1 MPRTLRRWWSL
12 APPLALAVTAMP
24 ASAAAAKNNASGQT
38 RCAPR
43 AQERVVA
50 TAPRATM
57 LLRTDVQQD
66 TILRRLQFCSPAT
79 GLRRTLDRTQ
89 EDPSGGTGNLTRF
102 KIRGQVTAW
111 TRIEGDPVRSTLVI
125 ARAGRRIRTFAAPG
139 ARTPSVPDSTA
150 IRQVAITSRG
160 LVTFVSNTA
169 STGDVLRA
177 IGPDGIPRR
186 LDAATPATIKNTRW
200 TAPNT
205 VRWHNGTA
213 ARSTR
218 LSAAKDPC
226 IATVKRV
233 TDATLDALV
242 GANGNTYVGCLRN
255 TGAPV
260 PLPGAPF
267 NTYDNG
273 SVGLAG
279 PFVAVRTQPTS
290 PADYGTAIVV
300 DLRTGQPT
308 TPPHQL
314 PTERPRVTL
323 NETGRLTI
331 VP

>member
-1 MPRTLRRWWSL
+1 MPRTLRRWWYL
-12 APPLALAVTAMP
+12 APPSILAVIAMP
-24 ASAAAAKNNASGQT
+24 ASAAAAKNDATGRTQ
-38 RCAPR
+38 CAPR
-43 AQERVVA
+43 AQEKVAA

-57 LLRTDVQQD
+57 LLRTDVQQE
-66 TILRRLQFCSPAT
+66 TIFRRLQFCSPAT

-102 KIRGQVTAW
+102 KIRGRVTAW
-111 TRIEGDPVRSTLVI
+111 TRIEGNPVRSTLVV
-125 ARAGRRIRTFAAPG
+125 ARAGRRIKTFAAPG
-139 ARTPSVPDSTA
+139 AQTPNVPDSTS

-160 LVTFVSNTA
+160 LVAFVSSTT
-169 STGDVLRA
+169 STGDVLRV

-186 LDAATPATIKNTRW
+186 LDAATPATIKDTRW

-205 VRWHNGTA
+205 VRWQNGTA

-218 LSAAKDPC
+218 LSAARDPC

-233 TDATLDALV
+233 ADATLEALV
-242 GANGNTYVGCLRN
+242 GANGDTYVGCLRN
-255 TGAPV
+255 RGAPV
-260 PLPGAPF
+260 TLPGRPF
-267 NTYDNG
+267 NTHDNG

-279 PFVAVRTQPTS
+279 PFVAVRAQPAS

-300 DLRTGQPT
+300 DLRTGQPA
-308 TPPHQL
+308 TPPHPL

-323 NETGRLTI
+323 NETGHLTF